1 MSEVS
6 ADTLVF
12 YTIYSFL
19 RKVLQEKKGM
29 KKMQSVLREV
39 MRRHG
44 THDEAGGSRYTGRE
58 VVWGGIQDLEK
69 IWVTG

>member
-1 MSEVS
+1 
-6 ADTLVF
+6 
-12 YTIYSFL
+12 
-19 RKVLQEKKGM
+19 M